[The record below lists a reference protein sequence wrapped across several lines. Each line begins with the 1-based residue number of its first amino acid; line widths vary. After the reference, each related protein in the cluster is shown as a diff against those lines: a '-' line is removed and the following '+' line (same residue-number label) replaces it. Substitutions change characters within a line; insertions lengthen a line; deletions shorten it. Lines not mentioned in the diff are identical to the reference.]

1 MIVGEEGQVPKGKR
15 PGGVLLSGEDKEDL
29 VLAGK
34 TNKKPNVW
42 RLEHRYSLSVRVEWE
57 SQDSLEEPVTS
68 LRYFKV
74 SLLSF

>member
-1 MIVGEEGQVPKGKR
+1 MIGQPWVTCLVGHSAVSCDWQPFQNPTIAVEEGQFSKGKS

-42 RLEHRYSLSVRVEWE
+42 RLVHKYSA
-57 SQDSLEEPVTS
+57 
-68 LRYFKV
+68 
-74 SLLSF
+74 